1 MYLPMRAHWRHLANT
16 IELVLPFAHPSP
28 QPKWQI
34 DQLSHFCTVHGTVS
48 SGIPGHVLSPNN
60 CPFAWGIWAHLI
72 HASSGPPESITQTPS
87 WSVGPFLHSSHQIV
101 VRHVGHT
108 PPPSKL
114 SYPWG
119 SVPPSNMWFFGPPNS
134 ASQTVSRSFQ
144 PFLHS
149 SRQRVPILCNGRPF
163 PLKLPLPMGIW
174 TPI

>member
-72 HASSGPPESITQTPS
+72 PASSGPPESITQTPS

-108 PPPSKL
+108 SPPQNCRTHGDL
-114 SYPWG
+114 YPRLICG
-119 SVPPSNMWFFGPPNS
+119 SLVHPTQQPKQYLDRF
-134 ASQTVSRSFQ
+134 SRFCTA
-144 PFLHS
+144 H
-149 SRQRVPILCNGRPF
+149 GRESLYFAMGAHF
-163 PLKLPLPMGIW
+163 P
-174 TPI
+174 